1 MPRSIANG
9 DYGVLNAVE
18 SASEP
23 GQWYAVVAD
32 RRGGAL
38 SCDCPR
44 WIFNATGSRTCKH
57 TDFTLGLVTSAANVG
72 RTQASAQMGAAVAL
86 GTEGAGEHP
95 FVTATRQQWP
105 GLLGAWEIE
114 QIPAALDGVP
124 YEVLRLTL
132 RTGNGE
138 TLTGTVSFAAR
149 HRHTPASMESWVAAW
164 CGYAIAAELAYRAG
178 HRLGALPPRRATAP
192 RTAGT
197 RVAGTRAARRPAPL
211 GFGDILRVG
220 DVRDLG
226 DQLLPEQRAE
236 NTLRLFLGE
245 DLYLQLERQ
254 GYLDV
259 SSVLYPEDERV
270 YRLRRHPHKQREHRV
285 RVFERGAYARD
296 FCIVRAQNVP
306 EADWYLT
313 VFLGLL
319 SDERATIGVVHA
331 HNVFGR
337 NSDDPTPETTP
348 CVWQPRAEIL
358 PAAS

>member
-18 SASEP
+18 SASGP
-23 GQWYAVVAD
+23 GEWYAVVAD
-32 RRGGAL
+32 RRTAAL

-57 TDFTLGLVTSAANVG
+57 TDFTLAVVTAHAGAVQAPNGGQSSTDGAPAA
-72 RTQASAQMGAAVAL
+72 
-86 GTEGAGEHP
+86 EGGEHP
-95 FVTATRQQWP
+95 FITATRQQWP

-114 QIPAALDGVP
+114 QAAAAIDGAP
-124 YEVLRLTL
+124 YVVVRLTL

-138 TLTGTVSFAAR
+138 TLTGTVSFAAH

-164 CGYAIAAELAYRAG
+164 CGYAIAAELAFRAG

-197 RVAGTRAARRPAPL
+197 RAARL

-245 DLYLQLERQ
+245 ELYLLLERQ

-259 SSVLYPEDERV
+259 SSVLYPEEERV

-285 RVFERGAYARD
+285 RVFERGEYARD
-296 FCIVRAQNVP
+296 FCIVRAQHVP

-331 HNVFGR
+331 HNVFPR
-337 NSDDPTPETTP
+337 CSDDPMPETTP
-348 CVWQPRAEIL
+348 SLWQPRTEIL

>member
-1 MPRSIANG
+1 MARSIANG
-9 DYGVLNAVE
+9 DYGVLNAIE
-18 SASEP
+18 SASRP
-23 GQWYAVVAD
+23 GEWYAVVAD
-32 RRGGAL
+32 RRTAAL

-44 WIFNATGSRTCKH
+44 WIFNAAGSRTCKH
-57 TDFTLGLVTSAANVG
+57 TDFTLGLLTAHAGPDRASAGVQAG
-72 RTQASAQMGAAVAL
+72 RTPAPTG
-86 GTEGAGEHP
+86 EGGDEHP
-95 FVTATRQQWP
+95 FITAARRQWP
-105 GLLGAWEIE
+105 GLLGTWEIE
-114 QIPAALDGVP
+114 QTAATIDGAP
-124 YEVLRLTL
+124 YVVVRLKL

-149 HRHTPASMESWVAAW
+149 HQHTPAGMESWVAAW

-178 HRLGALPPRRATAP
+178 LRLGALPPRRATP
-192 RTAGT
+192 
-197 RVAGTRAARRPAPL
+197 VRATGARASRRPAPL

-245 DLYLQLERQ
+245 ELYLQLKHQ

-259 SSVLYPEDERV
+259 SSVLYPEEERV
-270 YRLRRHPHKQREHRV
+270 YRLRRHAHKQREHRV

-331 HNVFGR
+331 HNVFPR
-337 NSDDPTPETTP
+337 CSDDPMPETTP
-348 CVWQPRAEIL
+348 TIWQPRAEIL